1 MLCPMYARQ
10 FGLTQDPFSIAP
22 DPRFLFM
29 SERHREALAHLMFGL
44 TGTDG
49 QGGGADGGIV
59 LLTGEV
65 GTGKTTICRCLLE
78 HIPANCHVAY
88 VFNPKLSAV
97 ELLQT
102 VCEEFHIP
110 INLESNQ
117 VPTVKFYIDR
127 LNTFLLESHAAG
139 KTSVLIIDEAQNLGV
154 DVLEQLRLLTNL
166 ETSERKLLQIV
177 LIGQAQLRDMLALP
191 ELEQLDQRVV
201 ARFHLNAL
209 TEDESLHYVAHRMAV
224 AGHVGR
230 MPFDIASLRR
240 IHRLAEGVPRRIN
253 QLCDRALLGAW
264 SQCLQQ
270 VNSDVVEK
278 AAAEVLGKKPPPSQ
292 RQRHTHYLVGAVAAV
307 LIGLTAM
314 WMLWRQPPDKS
325 AQTTSAQQKAESAP
339 VAASPAIAVSAAT
352 SAAVPAAP
360 AASSPSSR
368 PTPKRKPN

>member
-1 MLCPMYARQ
+1 MYARQ

-29 SERHREALAHLMFGL
+29 SERHREALAHLLFGL

-49 QGGGADGGIV
+49 QGGGANGGIV

-65 GTGKTTICRCLLE
+65 GTGKTTLCRCLLE
-78 HIPANCHVAY
+78 HVPANCQVAY
-88 VFNPKLSAV
+88 IFNPKLSAV

-110 INLESNQ
+110 IALEGGQAPS
-117 VPTVKFYIDR
+117 VKFYIDR
-127 LNTFLLESHAAG
+127 LNTFLLDSHATG
-139 KTSVLIIDEAQNLGV
+139 QLNVLIIDEAQNLAV

-201 ARFHLNAL
+201 ARFHLEAL
-209 TEDESLHYVAHRMAV
+209 TEDESLQYVAHRMAV

-230 MPFDIASLRR
+230 MPFDLASLRR
-240 IHRLAEGVPRRIN
+240 IHRLANGVPRRIN

-264 SQCLQQ
+264 SQCLSQ
-270 VNSDVVEK
+270 VNSDVVDK
-278 AAAEVLGKKPPPSQ
+278 AAAEVLGKKPPPSP
-292 RQRHTHYLVGAVAAV
+292 RERRTLYLAGGLAVML
-307 LIGLTAM
+307 LIGLVYWA
-314 WMLWRQPPDKS
+314 L
-325 AQTTSAQQKAESAP
+325 TSASVETAKPVSVQSSAVPAP
-339 VAASPAIAVSAAT
+339 VASHPVPAVSAAA
-352 SAAVPAAP
+352 SAASAP
-360 AASSPSSR
+360 VSKPE
-368 PTPKRKPN
+368 PKRKPS